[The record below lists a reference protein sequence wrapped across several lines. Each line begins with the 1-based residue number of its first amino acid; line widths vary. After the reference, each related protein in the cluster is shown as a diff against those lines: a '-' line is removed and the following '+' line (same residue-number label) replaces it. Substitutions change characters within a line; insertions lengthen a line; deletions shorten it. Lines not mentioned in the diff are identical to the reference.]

1 MDPLLQRVQQTIQD
15 YHMFERGHTLLV
27 AVSGGP
33 DSMALLH
40 ALHQLREAFAIRLVV
55 AHLNHQMRRGAIR
68 DVRFVEAAAHGL
80 GIPCITQSL
89 DVPAY
94 GRRHKLSPEDAA
106 RRVRY
111 AFLQTTAK
119 AVSAHHIALGHT
131 ADDQAE
137 TVVFR
142 LLRGSG
148 LRGLCGIPPVR
159 RPIVRPLIQVQRR
172 DIMVYL
178 RTHHIPFRN
187 DPSNR
192 QRRYTRNRIRLALL
206 PQLQKSYNPR
216 LVQTLCA
223 TAQLLAA
230 DEAALQEAAWEQF
243 SAARIQAAPDQVHL
257 RTARLTPLS
266 PALQRR
272 VLRQALAEAVG
283 SLQGFTRT
291 HLAHMMALL
300 RTEAGTKHLALP
312 GGAVVERRYDVLI
325 IYRRTP
331 PAAVRIAQRIAV
343 PGLCEVAALG
353 VTIKSDIVQGGTTVS
368 SFPTGDIAWL
378 DADKVGRDLY
388 LRTRSPGDR
397 FQPLGSPYMKKLKAF
412 LIDAKIP
419 RAERDRLPLVASRT
433 GIAWVAGVR
442 PADWA
447 KVTPMT
453 RVILRL
459 QLIRHAPKE
468 ALDTILQE
476 KTHEFPVVFRGGLC

>member
-1 MDPLLQRVQQTIQD
+1 
-15 YHMFERGHTLLV
+15 
-27 AVSGGP
+27 
-33 DSMALLH
+33 
-40 ALHQLREAFAIRLVV
+40 
-55 AHLNHQMRRGAIR
+55 
-68 DVRFVEAAAHGL
+68 
-80 GIPCITQSL
+80 
-89 DVPAY
+89 
-94 GRRHKLSPEDAA
+94 
-106 RRVRY
+106 
-111 AFLQTTAK
+111 
-119 AVSAHHIALGHT
+119 
-131 ADDQAE
+131 
-137 TVVFR
+137 
-142 LLRGSG
+142 
-148 LRGLCGIPPVR
+148 
-159 RPIVRPLIQVQRR
+159 
-172 DIMVYL
+172 
-178 RTHHIPFRN
+178 
-187 DPSNR
+187 
-192 QRRYTRNRIRLALL
+192 
-206 PQLQKSYNPR
+206 
-216 LVQTLCA
+216 VQTLCA

-283 SLQGFTRT
+283 GLEGFTRT

-300 RTEAGTKHLALP
+300 RTGAGTKCLALP
-312 GGAVVERRYDVLI
+312 GGTVVERRYDVLI

-353 VTIKSDIVQGGTTVS
+353 VTIESDIVRGDTTVS

-397 FQPLGSPYMKKLKAF
+397 FQPLGSPYVKKLKAF

-419 RAERDRLPLVASRT
+419 RAERDRLPLVASRA

-442 PADWA
+442 LADWA

-453 RVILRL
+453 RAILRL

-468 ALDTILQE
+468 ALDTIL
-476 KTHEFPVVFRGGLC
+476 

>member
-1 MDPLLQRVQQTIQD
+1 MDPLLRRVQQTIQD
-15 YHMFERGHTLLV
+15 YHMCEPGHTLLV

-40 ALHQLREAFAIRLVV
+40 ALYQLRESFAIQLII
-55 AHLNHQMRRGAIR
+55 AHLNHQMRRGAIQ
-68 DVRFVEAAAHGL
+68 DVRFVKAEAHDL

-94 GRRHKLSPEDAA
+94 QRRYKLSPEDAA
-106 RRVRY
+106 RRARH
-111 AFLQTTAK
+111 AFLQSTAK
-119 AVSAHHIALGHT
+119 AVAAQHIALGHT

-137 TVVFR
+137 TVLFR

-159 RPIVRPLIQVQRR
+159 QPIIRPLIQVQRR
-172 DIMVYL
+172 HIMAYL
-178 RTHHIPFRN
+178 RTHRIPFRD

-192 QRRYTRNRIRLALL
+192 QRRYVRNRIRLTLL

-216 LVQTLCA
+216 VVQTLCA

-230 DEAALQEAAWEQF
+230 DEATLQDAAWQQF
-243 SAARIQAAPDQVHL
+243 AVARLPSAPDQVHL
-257 RTARLTPLS
+257 RTAMITPLS

-283 SLQGFTRT
+283 GLQGFTRT

-300 RTEAGTKHLALP
+300 RTEAGTRYLALP
-312 GGAVVERRYDVLI
+312 GGTVVERRYGVLI
-325 IYRRTP
+325 ICRRTP
-331 PAAVRIAQRIAV
+331 PAAVRIAQALAV
-343 PGLCEVAALG
+343 PGIGDVEGLG
-353 VTIKSDIVQGGTTVS
+353 VTIKSDIIPGGTAVGS
-368 SFPTGDIAWL
+368 YPTGDTAWL
-378 DADKVGRDLY
+378 DAEKVGHKLFI
-388 LRTRSPGDR
+388 RTRSPGDR
-397 FQPLGSPYMKKLKAF
+397 FQPLGSPYTKKLKAF

-419 RAERDRLPLVASRT
+419 RMERDRLPLVTTPA

-442 PADWA
+442 LADWA
-447 KVTPMT
+447 KVTPKT

-459 QLIRHAPKE
+459 QLIHRAPEE
-468 ALDTILQE
+468 ALDTIL
-476 KTHEFPVVFRGGLC
+476 

>member
-1 MDPLLQRVQQTIQD
+1 MDPLLRRVQQTIQD
-15 YHMFERGHTLLV
+15 YHMFEHGHTLLV

-40 ALHQLREAFAIRLVV
+40 ALYQLRESFAIQLVI
-55 AHLNHQMRRGAIR
+55 AHLNHQMRRGASQ
-68 DVRFVEAAAHGL
+68 DVRFVKTAARGL

-94 GRRHKLSPEDAA
+94 GRQHKLSPEDAA

-119 AVSAHHIALGHT
+119 AVEAHQIALGHT

-137 TVVFR
+137 TVLFR

-159 RPIVRPLIQVQRR
+159 RPIIRPLIQVQRR

-178 RTHHIPFRN
+178 RTHRIPFRD

-192 QRRYTRNRIRLALL
+192 QQRYARNRIRLALL

-216 LVQTLCA
+216 LVQSLCA

-230 DEAALQEAAWEQF
+230 DESALQEAAWEQF
-243 SAARIQAAPDQVHL
+243 CVARIAAAPDQVQL
-257 RTARLTPLS
+257 RTAMITPLS

-272 VLRQALAEAVG
+272 VLRQALIEAVG

-300 RTEAGTKHLALP
+300 RTEAGTRRLTLP
-312 GGAVVERRYDVLI
+312 GSTVVERQYDVLI
-325 IYRRTP
+325 IYQRTP
-331 PAAVRIAQRIAV
+331 AAAVRIAQPIAV
-343 PGLCEVAALG
+343 PGVCEVEALG
-353 VTIKSDIVQGGTTVS
+353 VTIKSDIIQGGTAVS
-368 SFPTGDIAWL
+368 SFPAGDITWL
-378 DADKVGRDLY
+378 DAEKVGRDLY

-397 FQPLGSPYMKKLKAF
+397 FQPLGSPYTKKLKTF
-412 LIDAKIP
+412 LIDAKVP
-419 RAERDRLPLVASRT
+419 RTERDRLPLITTRT

-447 KVTPMT
+447 KVTAMT

-459 QLIRHAPKE
+459 QLIRHAPGK
-468 ALDTILQE
+468 ALDTSL
-476 KTHEFPVVFRGGLC
+476 

>member
-1 MDPLLQRVQQTIQD
+1 MDPLLRRVQQTVQD
-15 YHMFERGHTLLV
+15 YHMFEHGHILLV

-40 ALHQLREAFAIRLVV
+40 ALYQLREPFALQLII
-55 AHLNHQMRRGAIR
+55 AHLNHQMRRGTLQ
-68 DVRFVEAAAHGL
+68 DVRFVNAAAHDL
-80 GIPCITQSL
+80 GIPCITESL

-111 AFLQTTAK
+111 AFLQSTAK
-119 AVSAHHIALGHT
+119 DVAAQHIALGHT

-137 TVVFR
+137 TVLFR

-159 RPIVRPLIQVQRR
+159 RPIIRPLIQVQRR

-178 RTHHIPFRN
+178 RTHGIPFRE

-192 QRRYTRNRIRLALL
+192 QRRYARNRIRLALL
-206 PQLQKSYNPR
+206 PQLQRSYNPR

-230 DEAALQEAAWEQF
+230 DEAALQESAGEQF
-243 SAARIQAAPDQVHL
+243 SVARIPAPPDQVHL
-257 RTARLTPLS
+257 RTAVLMSLS

-291 HLAHMMALL
+291 HLAHMVALL
-300 RTEAGTKHLALP
+300 RTEAGTRWLTLP
-312 GGAVVERRYDVLI
+312 GGTVVERRYDVLI

-331 PAAVRIAQRIAV
+331 PAAVRIAQPIAV
-343 PGLCEVAALG
+343 PGLCEVEALG
-353 VTIKSDIVQGGTTVS
+353 VAIKSDIIQGGTTVS
-368 SFPTGDIAWL
+368 SLPAGDIAWL
-378 DADKVGRDLY
+378 DAEKVGRDLCI
-388 LRTRSPGDR
+388 RTRSPGDR
-397 FQPLGSPYMKKLKAF
+397 FQPLGSPYAKKLKAF
-412 LIDAKIP
+412 LIDAKVP
-419 RAERDRLPLVASRT
+419 RMERDRLPLITTRA

-442 PADWA
+442 PAEWA

-453 RVILRL
+453 RVVLRL
-459 QLIRHAPKE
+459 QLIRHAPEE
-468 ALDTILQE
+468 ALDTIL
-476 KTHEFPVVFRGGLC
+476 

>member
-1 MDPLLQRVQQTIQD
+1 MDPTLMVPLLRRVRQTIQD
-15 YHMFERGHTLLV
+15 HHMFERGHTLLV

-33 DSMALLH
+33 DSVALLH
-40 ALHQLREAFAIRLVV
+40 VLHQLREPFAIQLII
-55 AHLNHQMRRGAIR
+55 AHLNHRMRRGASQ
-68 DVRFVEAAAHGL
+68 DARFVKAAAQGL

-106 RRVRY
+106 RRLRY

-119 AVSAHHIALGHT
+119 AVAAHHIALGHT

-137 TVVFR
+137 TVLFR

-159 RPIVRPLIQVQRR
+159 RPIIRPLIQVQRR
-172 DIMVYL
+172 DIMAYL
-178 RTHHIPFRN
+178 HTHRIPFRI

-216 LVQTLCA
+216 IVQTLSA

-230 DEAALQEAAWEQF
+230 DEAALQEATWEQF
-243 SAARIQAAPDQVHL
+243 SAARIPATPDQVHL
-257 RTARLTPLS
+257 RTATITPLS

-272 VLRQALAEAVG
+272 VLRQALSEAVG
-283 SLQGFTRT
+283 HLQGFTRT
-291 HLAHMMALL
+291 HLANMMALL
-300 RTEAGTKHLALP
+300 RTEAGTRCLALP
-312 GGAVVERRYDVLI
+312 GGTVVERRYDILI

-331 PAAVRIAQRIAV
+331 PAAVRIAQPIAV
-343 PGLCEVAALG
+343 PGLCEVEALG
-353 VTIKSDIVQGGTTVS
+353 VTIKSDLTQGGATVRPL
-368 SFPTGDIAWL
+368 PTGDVAWL
-378 DADKVGRDLY
+378 DAEKVGGDLY
-388 LRTRSPGDR
+388 VRTRSPGDR
-397 FQPLGSPYMKKLKAF
+397 FQPLGSPYTKKLKAF
-412 LIDAKIP
+412 LIDAKVP
-419 RAERDRLPLVASRT
+419 RTERDRLPLITTRA

-459 QLIRHAPKE
+459 QLIRHTPE
-468 ALDTILQE
+468 EPLDTNL
-476 KTHEFPVVFRGGLC
+476 

>member
-1 MDPLLQRVQQTIQD
+1 MDPLLRRVRQTIQD

-40 ALHQLREAFAIRLVV
+40 ALHQLHEPFAIQLII
-55 AHLNHQMRRGAIR
+55 AHLNHQMRRGASQ
-68 DVRFVEAAAHGL
+68 DVRFVKAAAHGL

-106 RRVRY
+106 RRLRY

-119 AVSAHHIALGHT
+119 TVSAHHIALGHT
-131 ADDQAE
+131 SDDQAE
-137 TVVFR
+137 TVLFR

-159 RPIVRPLIQVQRR
+159 QPIIRPLIQVQRR

-178 RTHHIPFRN
+178 RTHRIPFRD

-216 LVQTLCA
+216 IVHTLCA

-243 SAARIQAAPDQVHL
+243 SAARIPAAPDQVHL

-272 VLRQALAEAVG
+272 VLRQALAEATG
-283 SLQGFTRT
+283 SLQGFTRA

-300 RTEAGTKHLALP
+300 RTEAGTKCLALP
-312 GGAVVERRYDVLI
+312 GGTMVERRYGILI

-331 PAAVRIAQRIAV
+331 PALVRIAQRIVV
-343 PGLCEVAALG
+343 PGLYEIAALG
-353 VTIKSDIVQGGTTVS
+353 VTIKSDILQGGTAAS
-368 SFPTGDIAWL
+368 SFPTGDTVWL
-378 DADKVGRDLY
+378 DADRVGRELY

-397 FQPLGSPYMKKLKAF
+397 FQPLGSPYMKKLKSF
-412 LIDAKIP
+412 LIDAKVP
-419 RAERDRLPLVASRT
+419 RAERDRLPLITTSA

-447 KVTPMT
+447 KVTSTT

-459 QLIRHAPKE
+459 QLIRHTPE
-468 ALDTILQE
+468 ALLDTIL
-476 KTHEFPVVFRGGLC
+476 

>member
-40 ALHQLREAFAIRLVV
+40 ALYQLRESFAIRLII
-55 AHLNHQMRRGAIR
+55 AHLNHQMRRGAIQ
-68 DVRFVEAAAHGL
+68 DVRFVKATAHGL
-80 GIPCITQSL
+80 GIPCIAQSL

-106 RRVRY
+106 RRLRY

-119 AVSAHHIALGHT
+119 AVAAHHIALGHT

-137 TVVFR
+137 TVLFR

-159 RPIVRPLIQVQRR
+159 QPIIRPLIQVQRR
-172 DIMVYL
+172 DIMPYL
-178 RTHHIPFRN
+178 RTHRIPFRD

-192 QRRYTRNRIRLALL
+192 QRRYARNRIRLALL
-206 PQLQKSYNPR
+206 PQLRKSYNPR
-216 LVQTLCA
+216 VVQTLCA

-230 DEAALQEAAWEQF
+230 DESALQEAAREQF
-243 SAARIQAAPDQVHL
+243 CLARMPAPPDQVHL
-257 RTARLTPLS
+257 RTAMITPLS
-266 PALQRR
+266 LALQRR

-300 RTEAGTKHLALP
+300 RTEAGTKGLALP
-312 GGAVVERRYDVLI
+312 GGTVVERRYDVLT

-331 PAAVRIAQRIAV
+331 PAAVRIAQPIAV
-343 PGLCEVAALG
+343 PGLCEVEALR
-353 VTIKSDIVQGGTTVS
+353 VTIKSDIAQGGAAVS

-378 DADKVGRDLY
+378 DAEKVGRDLH

-397 FQPLGSPYMKKLKAF
+397 FQPLGSPHTKKLKAF
-412 LIDAKIP
+412 LIDAKVP
-419 RAERDRLPLVASRT
+419 RTERDRLPLITTHA

-447 KVTPMT
+447 KVTPTT

-459 QLIRHAPKE
+459 QLIRHAPEE
-468 ALDTILQE
+468 ALDTA
-476 KTHEFPVVFRGGLC
+476 F